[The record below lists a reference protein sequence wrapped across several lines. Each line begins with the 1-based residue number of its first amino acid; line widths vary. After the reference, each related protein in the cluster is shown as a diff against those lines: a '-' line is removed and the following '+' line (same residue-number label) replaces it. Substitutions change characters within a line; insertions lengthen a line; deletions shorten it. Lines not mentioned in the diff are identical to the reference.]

1 MNQWRGIQN
10 ARVNRRAKRSSSR
23 LCAFAVALSAMTAAD
38 ELVKADG
45 ISTLRLRPQVTIVG
59 ESATLADVLFFGD
72 ADPKLMAEIGDKSL
86 PVDAKT
92 PAKIEISHESVLKRL
107 AELGVNRSRVLLAGS
122 SVCEMTLSAPE
133 PVADKATAGDAS
145 ADTTLVREGRS
156 ADTET
161 LADVI
166 RRKLTDDLS
175 SLGGTPEIQ
184 FETASREF
192 LELSTPPFQFTVRS
206 GKAATLGLREL
217 LVTLHRD
224 GRMQRTIRIGAHV
237 RLTRQVLVATKP
249 LNVGG
254 YVTRD
259 SVQLASRAFTSTE
272 DLGLQHAEPVVGQQV
287 KQFVPEGQMIRAK
300 DLQAVDLVKRS
311 KPVTVEGG
319 GSVNIRVNG
328 VALDNGG
335 YGESVRVRLGDN
347 KKNRREVRGV
357 VTGVATVRLAE
368 EG

>member
-1 MNQWRGIQN
+1 LP
-10 ARVNRRAKRSSSR
+10 
-23 LCAFAVALSAMTAAD
+23 LCAFAVVFSATSAAD
-38 ELVKADG
+38 ELVKPDAV
-45 ISTLRLRPQVTIVG
+45 STLRLRSHVTVVG
-59 ESATLADVLFFGD
+59 ETATLADVLIFGD
-72 ADPKLMAEIGDKSL
+72 ADPRLIAELGDKRV
-86 PVDAKT
+86 PVDAKP
-92 PAKIEISHESVLKRL
+92 PAQVEISHEKLLQRL
-107 AELGVNRSRVLLAGS
+107 AELGVNRARVLLAGA
-122 SVCEMTLSAPE
+122 SVCELTLAPPE
-133 PVADKATAGDAS
+133 PASKPEAGEGGATDS
-145 ADTTLVREGRS
+145 RLVRENLP

-184 FETASREF
+184 FEAASREF
-192 LELSTPPFQFTVRS
+192 LELTTPPFQFTIKS
-206 GKAATLGLREL
+206 GKSATLGLREV
-217 LVTLHRD
+217 LVTLYRD
-224 GRMQRTIRIGAHV
+224 GRMQRTIRLGVHV
-237 RLTRQVLVATKP
+237 RLARQVLVAAKP

-259 SVQLASRAFTSTE
+259 SVQLANRVFTSNE
-272 DLGLQHAEPVVGQQV
+272 DMGLQHPEPVVGQQV
-287 KQFVPEGQMIRAK
+287 RQFVPAGQMVRTK

-347 KKNRREVRGV
+347 KKNKREVRGV
-357 VTGVATVRLAE
+357 VTGVATVRLSE

>member
-1 MNQWRGIQN
+1 MNRFCE
-10 ARVNRRAKRSSSR
+10 RTKKRSSVDAAR
-23 LCAFAVALSAMTAAD
+23 MFVILCIFGAAVSGSATAD
-38 ELVKADG
+38 ELLKADG
-45 ISTLRLRPQVTIVG
+45 ISTLRLRPEVTIVG
-59 ESATLADVLFFGD
+59 TAATLADVLIFTD

-92 PAKIEISHESVLKRL
+92 PAKIEVSHEKILKRL

-122 SVCEMTLSAPE
+122 SVCEMTLAAAE
-133 PVADKATAGDAS
+133 PVADKASAEESSTDAS
-145 ADTTLVREGRS
+145 LVRKDKA
-156 ADTET
+156 ADAET

-184 FETASREF
+184 FEAASREF
-192 LELSTPPFQFTVRS
+192 LELSTPPFQFTVKS

-224 GRMQRTIRIGAHV
+224 GRMQRTIRIGAQV
-237 RLTRQVLVATKP
+237 RLTRQVLVAAKP

-259 SVQLASRAFTSTE
+259 SVQLANRVFSATE
-272 DLGLQHAEPVVGQQV
+272 DLGMQHVEPVVGQQV
-287 KQFVPEGQMIRAK
+287 KQFVPSGQMIRAK

-357 VTGVATVRLAE
+357 VSGVATVRLSE